1 MAASPRLMHSQN
13 YFEAHS
19 LSTVKNLSFMMI
31 LVTEYIQPAVKFMLC
46 RAEDMSELATVE
58 GSAPDRTNLGRT
70 LKIVGTM
77 VTEAL
82 EKASLDS
89 NTKVDTYQNGM
100 VLSCFNSVINE
111 MTQFTAE
118 DNHGHLSSLFSNF
131 SA

>member
-1 MAASPRLMHSQN
+1 
-13 YFEAHS
+13 
-19 LSTVKNLSFMMI
+19 MMI
-31 LVTEYIQPAVKFMLC
+31 LVTECIQPVVKFMLC

-89 NTKVDTYQNGM
+89 NTKVDAYQYET
-100 VLSCFNSVINE
+100 VFKKKELSHPFPTKYSIL
-111 MTQFTAE
+111 F
-118 DNHGHLSSLFSNF
+118 LS
-131 SA
+131 

>member
-1 MAASPRLMHSQN
+1 
-13 YFEAHS
+13 
-19 LSTVKNLSFMMI
+19 MMI
-31 LVTEYIQPAVKFMLC
+31 LVTEYIQPVVKFMLC

-89 NTKVDTYQNGM
+89 NTKVDTYQYET
-100 VLSCFNSVINE
+100 VLTE
-111 MTQFTAE
+111 MTLFTAE

-131 SA
+131 FSLKVFALPWRGPR

>member
-1 MAASPRLMHSQN
+1 
-13 YFEAHS
+13 
-19 LSTVKNLSFMMI
+19 MMI
-31 LVTEYIQPAVKFMLC
+31 LVTEYIQPVVKFMLC

-89 NTKVDTYQNGM
+89 NTKVDTYQYET
-100 VLSCFNSVINE
+100 VLTE
-111 MTQFTAE
+111 MTLFTAE

>member
-1 MAASPRLMHSQN
+1 
-13 YFEAHS
+13 
-19 LSTVKNLSFMMI
+19 
-31 LVTEYIQPAVKFMLC
+31 MLC

-89 NTKVDTYQNGM
+89 NTKVDTYRYETI
-100 VLSCFNSVINE
+100 LTE
-111 MTQFTAE
+111 MTLFTAE
-118 DNHGHLSSLFSNF
+118 DNNGHYFQIFQLKSVCFAMEGTEIEEDREYFAAQVKKVRLVNKCVV
-131 SA
+131 